1 MFTQMCIFG
10 SFFFFKLNTMS
21 SNLKVSLEAF
31 DFLKCSLSQFL
42 TAGYKHLSGQIL
54 QELFAQLSP
63 FHLP

>member
-1 MFTQMCIFG
+1 
-10 SFFFFKLNTMS
+10 MS
-21 SNLKVSLEAF
+21 SKLQASLEAF

-42 TAGYKHLSGQIL
+42 TVAYKHLSGQTL